1 MGAGE
6 FQPRL
11 HVVLHEPEIPNN
23 TGNIGRTCLAMGAAL
38 HLIEPLGFDLDEKA
52 LRRAGLDYWP
62 RLSPSV
68 YPNWEAYLDAF
79 PSDRRWYFTSRRGR
93 PHFDAPFEVGD
104 HLVFGKETQGL
115 PETVLAGQQDWQVGI
130 PLRQGERSLNLST
143 AVAIGLSEGVRQMAA
158 DGRVQLAGGL
168 HLPASGSV

>member
-1 MGAGE
+1 MGDRAVE
-6 FQPRL
+6 PRF

-62 RLSPSV
+62 RLSPRV
-68 YPNWEAYLDAF
+68 YPDWSAYLADF

-93 PHFDAPFEVGD
+93 PHFEAAYELGD
-104 HLVFGKETQGL
+104 HLVFGKETAGL
-115 PETVLAGQQDWQVGI
+115 PTEILAGQEAWGVGI
-130 PLRQGERSLNLST
+130 PLRVGERSLNLST
-143 AVAIGLSEGVRQMAA
+143 AVALGLGEGVRQLVA
-158 DGRVQLAGGL
+158 DGRLELLDGL
-168 HLPASGSV
+168 HLPT